1 MEKDGGQP
9 LYINDTISKDITV
22 EVKAELA
29 KMK

>member
-9 LYINDTISKDITV
+9 LYINDTISKDIDDKG
-22 EVKAELA
+22 KAELA